1 MATQEV
7 AIKQTVNITLK
18 SDAEVLEEVVVT
30 GYGVQRKAS
39 FTGAAAII
47 GEDVIAKKSDA
58 NFVKALEGAV
68 PGVQMSNST
77 SMPGV
82 WSEIY
87 VRGRGSL
94 NSGTQPLYVI
104 DGMPVNSETDGMSTT
119 TNNNFDPMAAI
130 NPSDIES
137 VTVLKDAA
145 ATAIYGSRAANGVIV
160 ITTKKGKE
168 GKMSINLDIKQGFV
182 SMGNHNMDYANAQE
196 SMNLFAHGRSVAYG
210 NTYDESYDY
219 LKKVYQGYGW
229 DGVSSY
235 DWMDAITRK
244 GYYQDTINYT
254 YNILNQKNINVDVLI
269 VDNDSQNSS
278 FENLSKEFV
287 NNSRVRVIESEKNGG
302 YAYGNNFGLKY
313 IEKEDYNYIVIS
325 NNDIIIDDELLLY
338 KLTERY
344 SSLHK
349 PAFLSPV
356 QTNKG
361 LPYLLQMQTK
371 K

>member
-1 MATQEV
+1 MVVSFIGMATQEV

-94 NSGTQPLYVI
+94 NSGTQPLYLI
-104 DGMPVNSETDGMSTT
+104 DGMPINSETDGMSTT

-137 VTVLKDAA
+137 V
-145 ATAIYGSRAANGVIV
+145 N
-160 ITTKKGKE
+160 
-168 GKMSINLDIKQGFV
+168 
-182 SMGNHNMDYANAQE
+182 
-196 SMNLFAHGRSVAYG
+196 
-210 NTYDESYDY
+210 DY
-219 LKKVYQGYGW
+219 L
-229 DGVSSY
+229 
-235 DWMDAITRK
+235 
-244 GYYQDTINYT
+244 IN
-254 YNILNQKNINVDVLI
+254 KNKDS
-269 VDNDSQNSS
+269 DNTDK
-278 FENLSKEFV
+278 F
-287 NNSRVRVIESEKNGG
+287 SR
-302 YAYGNNFGLKY
+302 F
-313 IEKEDYNYIVIS
+313 
-325 NNDIIIDDELLLY
+325 LY
-338 KLTERY
+338 KLDKTGGISEEERRQFIGIY
-344 SSLHK
+344 KMINIYQNWIFFIIFS
-349 PAFLSPV
+349 
-356 QTNKG
+356 
-361 LPYLLQMQTK
+361 Y
-371 K
+371 